1 MFLGRKVLLQVGQL
15 GWIREAEVFGAGW
28 EDVCCDADVV
38 SECVAHLVDVVVGN
52 GTVMFVGS
60 SDPDDPEFG
69 TGFDAAL
76 DVGGA
81 WTEAGFVL
89 TVGAR
94 GGGFVLTDTALAVVV
109 LAGGT
114 DVLHTA
120 LDIGRSRTEAWV
132 ELASGAADDVG
143 IEAGACTAFA

>member
-1 MFLGRKVLLQVGQL
+1 M
-15 GWIREAEVFGAGW
+15 
-28 EDVCCDADVV
+28 
-38 SECVAHLVDVVVGN
+38 VDVVVGN

-60 SDPDDPEFG
+60 SDPDDPVLG

-76 DVGGA
+76 NVGGA

-89 TVGAR
+89 TIGAR
-94 GGGFVLTDTALAVVV
+94 GGGFVLTDTALTVVV
-109 LAGGT
+109 LACGT

-132 ELASGAADDVG
+132 ELASGAADNVG
-143 IEAGACTAFA
+143 IEAGACTAFAGCFDATEDISWIVRACSSDSESYVGRQK

>member
-1 MFLGRKVLLQVGQL
+1 
-15 GWIREAEVFGAGW
+15 
-28 EDVCCDADVV
+28 
-38 SECVAHLVDVVVGN
+38 
-52 GTVMFVGS
+52 MFVGS
-60 SDPDDPEFG
+60 SDPDDPVLG
-69 TGFDAAL
+69 TRLDAAL

-81 WTEAGFVL
+81 WTEACFVL
-89 TVGAR
+89 AAGAR

-109 LAGGT
+109 LACGA

-143 IEAGACTAFA
+143 VEAGACTTFA

>member
-1 MFLGRKVLLQVGQL
+1 
-15 GWIREAEVFGAGW
+15 
-28 EDVCCDADVV
+28 
-38 SECVAHLVDVVVGN
+38 
-52 GTVMFVGS
+52 MFVGS
-60 SDPDDPEFG
+60 SDADDPILR

-89 TVGAR
+89 TIGAR
-94 GGGFVLTDTALAVVV
+94 GGGFVLTDTALTVVVLAGGTYVLHTALDVGRSRTEAGFVLTIGARGGGFVLTDTALTVVV

-132 ELASGAADDVG
+132 ELASGAADNVG
-143 IEAGACTAFA
+143 VEAGACTAFA